1 MYNAVHSHQLIGVVS
16 LQLEWVII
24 DNPLIPKLKL
34 QLTAL
39 QINGLRLEMPL
50 ETLSNRVSGNDAS
63 VTH

>member
-1 MYNAVHSHQLIGVVS
+1 MYNAVHSHQLIGVVI